1 MKTDISFS
9 KLLLS
14 GPVLP
19 NFFKGQLI
27 NTVAI
32 SSTGIISTAFLQKY
46 KYLISFFR
54 VGEKDILFLYRLQF

>member
-1 MKTDISFS
+1 MKTDISFL

-19 NFFKGQLI
+19 KFFKGQVI

-32 SSTGIISTAFLQKY
+32 SSTGIISTTFFKKY
-46 KYLISFFR
+46 KYLISFFK
-54 VGEKDILFLYRLQF
+54 VGEKDILFLYCLQF